1 MQGLCQVFSTGKNV
15 FTYRLY
21 HGLEFFKNFSYF
33 DIYHFP
39 FLVQPCD
46 YKFVSKALDTSFV
59 FPSSSF

>member
-1 MQGLCQVFSTGKNV
+1 M

-21 HGLEFFKNFSYF
+21 HGLQFFKNFSYF

-39 FLVQPCD
+39 FLVQPRD
-46 YKFVSKALDTSFV
+46 HKFVSKALDTSFF